1 MPFTKDELAAMAAAD
16 AEIEAGF
23 VRTNEDLEFSRQL
36 DREVKFA
43 ALDPEKRR
51 IAAKCRRYYE
61 AHREEINAKNR
72 AYYEA
77 HREEI
82 SAYYRAYY
90 EAHREEIAAYQ
101 RAYHQAHRE
110 EIAARERAYR
120 EAHREEINAR
130 RRADYARKKA
140 AQA

>member
-61 AHREEINAKNR
+61 ARREEINAKNR
-72 AYYEA
+72 AYREA

-90 EAHREEIAAYQ
+90 EANREEIAAY
-101 RAYHQAHRE
+101 Y
-110 EIAARERAYR
+110 RAYR
-120 EAHREEINAR
+120 EAHREEINAW